1 MLDVKRVGA
10 DLTPAEQDEAIA
22 DLAFFLDEFGSTGAV
37 RAKLEEQES
46 DIKRL
51 HDQIRR
57 LLTHQNYLREEGGH
71 NRSSSNTSTHPAEGV
86 DETMKDLDFFITT
99 IGTTREVRE
108 KLERQII
115 KIVGLRRT
123 VRWLKEHQQAR
134 INSKESSGV
143 ELECKKHRYDP
154 TEERSRES
162 EKPSEIFKRDDTE
175 EGDDVVE
182 KVAAC
187 PKTDQT
193 EVVKTV
199 HTNEKHFDKEHVQA
213 SSALV
218 GDAEIREHVDFEL
231 LLEANKVYSG
241 LSPSASSG
249 DGQHSH
255 LELAGKNAGNGIAM
269 PQVKDPIDF
278 GSLGAKP
285 PARSHATTGK
295 RKACCC
301 VPECSKYATAY
312 GLCYAHGGYYSCKTE
327 GCTKRAISRN
337 LCRLHGGGTKCK
349 SGGCEKLGLPTGKG
363 FCYKHAREHGIQIK
377 PKCKIEGCN
386 NVRQKL
392 GRCKRHREYP
402 IEAGTGKNTIS
413 EHQMTLSGTS

>member
-57 LLTHQNYLREEGGH
+57 LLTHQNDLREEGGH
-71 NRSSSNTSTHPAEGV
+71 NRSSSNTSTHPGEGV

-99 IGTTREVRE
+99 FGTTREVRE

-143 ELECKKHRYDP
+143 ELECKKYRYDP

-199 HTNEKHFDKEHVQA
+199 HTNEKHFDKERVQA

-269 PQVKDPIDF
+269 PQVKAQSILAALVQNHLLDRTPQLERGRPVVASRNAASTPLRMD
-278 GSLGAKP
+278 GATPTAVIIAARLKDAP
-285 PARSHATTGK
+285 KEQSRGTCAVCMEAARSANLAAVRNSVCLRVKGFATNMLESMVFKSSRSARLKAAITCAKSWVVAKGIANIQLKLAPARTPYLS
-295 RKACCC
+295 
-301 VPECSKYATAY
+301 
-312 GLCYAHGGYYSCKTE
+312 
-327 GCTKRAISRN
+327 
-337 LCRLHGGGTKCK
+337 
-349 SGGCEKLGLPTGKG
+349 
-363 FCYKHAREHGIQIK
+363 IK
-377 PKCKIEGCN
+377 
-386 NVRQKL
+386 
-392 GRCKRHREYP
+392 
-402 IEAGTGKNTIS
+402 
-413 EHQMTLSGTS
+413 